1 MKPKN
6 IQIFIADDF
15 HRDGINLL
23 KQKGFDVIFKK
34 GLSNDELLK
43 YISVRSNFETVL
55 IFRSVRIAN
64 SAFIDKLVSK
74 TKTKIIC
81 TASAGFD
88 NVDVLYAQKK
98 GLKVFTV
105 PDGNYISAAEHTI
118 GMLLAAIKHINKA
131 DHEMKSG
138 IYDYKRYENNELL
151 SKTIGIIGVG
161 KVGSYTAKLCRS
173 FGMKILGNDI
183 NKKLIDKYNWIKFVS
198 LNKLL
203 KESDIV
209 TVHTPL
215 DSSTNNLLNKNNLK
229 LLKNTSILLNCARG
243 GIINE
248 NELIDILKKRKIKYA
263 CLDVFENE
271 PDINQRFLDLEN
283 VILTPHLAGKT
294 KESKQRIAVNLA
306 EHIID
311 YYRR

>member
-6 IQIFIADDF
+6 IQIFIADEF

-23 KQKGFDVIFKK
+23 KQKGFVVIYKK
-34 GLSNDELLK
+34 GLSNIEMLK
-43 YISVRSNFETVL
+43 YISSGNKYETVL
-55 IFRSVRIAN
+55 IFRSVRIIN

-74 TKTKIIC
+74 TKTKLIC

-88 NVDVLYAQKK
+88 NIDVLYAQKK

-105 PDGNYISAAEHTI
+105 PDGNYISAAEHTF
-118 GMLLAAIKHINKA
+118 GMLLAAIKNINKA
-131 DHEMKSG
+131 DYEMKSG
-138 IYDYKRYENNELL
+138 IYDYKRYENHELL
-151 SKTIGIIGVG
+151 NKTIGIIGVG
-161 KVGSYTAKLCRS
+161 KVGSYTARLCRA
-173 FGMKILGNDI
+173 FGMNILGNDI
-183 NKKLIDKYNWIKFVS
+183 NKKLIKKYKWIKFVS

-203 KESDIV
+203 KDSDIV

-215 DSSTNNLLNKNNLK
+215 DSSTKNLLNKNNLN
-229 LLKNTSILLNCARG
+229 LLKNSSILINCARG

-248 NELIDILKKRKIKYA
+248 NELIKILKKGKIKYA
-263 CLDVFENE
+263 CLDVFRNE
-271 PDINQRFLDLEN
+271 PYINKSFLDQEN

-306 EHIID
+306 LHIID